1 MPMCPLAKARLLDF
15 FPLSLWSSV
24 DKERYLGLPTA
35 GHTPPEELMSPAVPT
50 VGMRGEGTS
59 FPPAS
64 FTASGNVWGLLGL
77 GSEGHH
83 CSRRKQA
90 IPKGEL
96 PKIGR

>member
-1 MPMCPLAKARLLDF
+1 MCPLAKGRLLDF

-35 GHTPPEELMSPAVPT
+35 GHTPPEELMSPAVLT

-77 GSEGHH
+77 GSEGH
-83 CSRRKQA
+83 
-90 IPKGEL
+90 
-96 PKIGR
+96 